1 MKKKLE
7 AELTSI
13 AHRILQMK
21 NKSDLVQLHQ
31 ETQKLYEKL
40 SVLRFVDQHFS
51 EAKPTIGHAEVEEHL
66 AVVFQN
72 EVPMETQND
81 ANETVETANEASPE
95 TTANAENTSDKTE
108 SNEEAVG
115 EIISGISENAT
126 NQEAKADS
134 EVAVGEQKEAASP
147 EQSKEIEPVAELDSP
162 EEEVAPVEA
171 ATTEAAAKEDEQT
184 PDPEPTPEAEPEK
197 VEEPAEE
204 EKPKEHVSENQD
216 EPIQPEAKAEALFK
230 PVFEW
235 GFEAAQGKADSNETK
250 PAEHK
255 ITPAQISFD
264 DLLGQD
270 YVDPVFVKPE
280 EINTPLPTRSQ
291 SDDERRSDELAAS
304 NKRLADLREAS
315 NKPIAEA
322 TDSRQNVIPISRN
335 FSDTANVISINKS
348 ENLNDRIS
356 KGITIGLNDRIAFMK
371 YLFNNSSEDYNRVL
385 SQLITF
391 DTLAEAKDFIDNM
404 VKPDYNNWDGKDE
417 YEQRFM
423 EIIEKKFS

>member
-7 AELTSI
+7 AELVSI

-40 SVLRFVDQHFS
+40 SVLRFVEENFS
-51 EAKPTIGHAEVEEHL
+51 DIKPTIGHAEIEEHL
-66 AVVFQN
+66 AVVFDN
-72 EVPMETQND
+72 DVPAETKTEVAEPAAEATQPIEMSVD
-81 ANETVETANEASPE
+81 
-95 TTANAENTSDKTE
+95 AENGEDKDEAISD
-108 SNEEAVG
+108 
-115 EIISGISENAT
+115 IISGITEKAKSEETAVSKQT
-126 NQEAKADS
+126 PEVLEEEQEAAFAEKT
-134 EVAVGEQKEAASP
+134 Q
-147 EQSKEIEPVAELDSP
+147 EIEPVAELDSP
-162 EEEVAPVEA
+162 EEEIAPVEA
-171 ATTEAAAKEDEQT
+171 EATEEES
-184 PDPEPTPEAEPEK
+184 TPEAEREIEETVSTEIK
-197 VEEPAEE
+197 EEPKAEE
-204 EKPKEHVSENQD
+204 D
-216 EPIQPEAKAEALFK
+216 LFK
-230 PVFEW
+230 PAFEW
-235 GFEAAQGKADSNETK
+235 GFEAKAEESKTEE
-250 PAEHK
+250 PK

-280 EINTPLPTRSQ
+280 EVDTPTRTEEPTPT
-291 SDDERRSDELAAS
+291 DNDRRAAELAES

-315 NKPIAEA
+315 SRPLSEQME
-322 TDSRQNVIPISRN
+322 SRQNVIPISRN
-335 FSDTANVISINKS
+335 FVDTSNVISINK

-371 YLFNNSSEDYNRVL
+371 HLFNNSSEDYNRVL

-404 VKPDYNNWDGKDE
+404 VKPDYNNWEGKDE

-423 EIIEKKFS
+423 EIIEKKFA